1 MIRFATD
8 YSINKKDSEAVV
20 YCDAFGI
27 ITRLT
32 RADFS
37 SEEEFLKWKAISD
50 ECYHEIEKEEHQYLD
65 HVVSLDGLPE
75 CVGCVDSTEMI
86 LIRQIQDEELAA
98 IRQQRKNALMLGL
111 EQCLTQKQRIRV
123 WLVCVEGLTTREA
136 ALQLG
141 VAQSSIAESV
151 AVAKKKLKKF
161 AE

>member
-1 MIRFATD
+1 M
-8 YSINKKDSEAVV
+8 
-20 YCDAFGI
+20 
-27 ITRLT
+27 
-32 RADFS
+32 
-37 SEEEFLKWKAISD
+37 
-50 ECYHEIEKEEHQYLD
+50 D

-75 CVGCVDSTEMI
+75 YVGCVDSTEMI
-86 LIRQIQDEELAA
+86 LIRQIQDEEMAA

-141 VAQSSIAESV
+141 VAQSSVAESV